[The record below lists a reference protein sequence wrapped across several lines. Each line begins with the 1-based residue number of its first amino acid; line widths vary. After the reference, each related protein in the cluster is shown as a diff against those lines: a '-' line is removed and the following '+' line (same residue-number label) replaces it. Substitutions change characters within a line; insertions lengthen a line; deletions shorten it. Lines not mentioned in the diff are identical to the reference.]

1 VANDRVEV
9 GGRFFEDFEVG
20 QVFTRAPSLTVTA
33 GHAAFHQ
40 ALFGDRLRLPLDTG
54 LSAAVTG
61 RADPYV
67 HPNLVCNVA
76 TGQSTD
82 PIQRVQANLFYRG
95 VVFSGQVFVG
105 DTLQTRAEVVALR
118 QTEPREDAPATG
130 LVALQV
136 SCQNQGGEP
145 VLEFW
150 RCPMIPLRDPKGDT
164 GREDSFDDIPSD
176 LDSDQVQAAVPRE
189 WRLDVFR
196 DRVTGGRGHFADVV
210 LDTSYRV
217 EGRDT
222 VTAAPEL
229 ARLTLNVASTH
240 TDVGASAFPRRP
252 VSGGHTISMAGAQ
265 IVRALPNLVTVLAW
279 PSCELVAPVFEGDIL
294 RTEVRV
300 DGAYTIGEESGL
312 VDLRARVFAERGGE
326 RDGGDDDAGE
336 EQVLDWRLIG
346 LMA

>member
-1 VANDRVEV
+1 MANDRVEV
-9 GGRFFEDFEVG
+9 GGPFFEDFEVG
-20 QVFTRAPSLTVTA
+20 QVFTRAPSLTLTA
-33 GHAAFHQ
+33 GHTAFHQ
-40 ALFGDRLRLPLDTG
+40 ALFGDRLRLPLDAR
-54 LSAAVTG
+54 LSAGVTS

-67 HPNLVCNVA
+67 HPNLVCNIA

-82 PIQRVQANLFYRG
+82 PTQRVQANLFYRG
-95 VVFSGQVFVG
+95 LVFSGQVFVG

-118 QTEPREDAPATG
+118 QSEPREDAPASG
-130 LVALQV
+130 LVALRV
-136 SCQNQGGEP
+136 SCQNQGGDT

-150 RCPMIPLRDPKGDT
+150 RCPMIPLRDPKGET
-164 GREDSFDDIPSD
+164 GRADSFDDISAD
-176 LDSDQVQAAVPRE
+176 LDIDQVQAAVPAD

-210 LDTSYRV
+210 LDTAYQV
-217 EGRDT
+217 QGRDT
-222 VTAAPEL
+222 ATAVPEL

-240 TDVGASAFPRRP
+240 TDPGASAFGRRRL
-252 VSGGHTISMAGAQ
+252 VYGGHTISMAGAQ
-265 IVRALPNLVTVLAW
+265 VVRALPNLVTVLAW

-300 DGAYTIGEESGL
+300 DRAYTIGEESGL

-326 RDGGDDDAGE
+326 TGGEDDAGE